1 MTKPSIL
8 LTGSRGQLGLTLAHY
23 WSASDLAKK
32 FELLHYDIDEMDL
45 TSTSAVNQELNRVMP
60 HTIVNT
66 AAYTAVDQAEAERD
80 AAFAV
85 NEHAVANL
93 ADWAAAHDCRIVHV
107 STDFVFDGRQ
117 DSPYGPED
125 IAAPLSIYGASK
137 LAGEQQLAA
146 RLPDNHVIVRTS
158 WLYSEYGKN
167 FVKTMLRLMQQQ
179 EELGVVADQI
189 GSPTST
195 HTLAAFLLSLLN
207 HKSKPGIYHW
217 TDGASISWYEF
228 AVAIQREYVNQGML
242 NRKVMINP
250 ITTAEYPTAAT
261 RPAYSVLDRNKALVE
276 FQLEES
282 SWQEELGQVVTRIK
296 QGFVKST

>member
-1 MTKPSIL
+1 MNKPSIL
-8 LTGSRGQLGLTLAHY
+8 VTGSQGQLGLTLAHY
-23 WSASDLAKK
+23 WSASDLATK
-32 FELLHYDIDEMDL
+32 FELLLYDIDEMDL
-45 TSTSAVNQELNRVMP
+45 TSTSAVNQELDRVTP
-60 HTIVNT
+60 HIIVNT
-66 AAYTAVDQAEAERD
+66 AAYTAVDKAETERD

-85 NEHAVANL
+85 NESAVANL
-93 ADWAAAHDCRIVHV
+93 ADWAAAHDCRIVHI

-125 IAAPLSIYGASK
+125 AVAPLSIYGASK

-179 EELGVVADQI
+179 KELGVVADQI

-195 HTLAAFLLSLLN
+195 HTLAAFVLRLLSQEAA
-207 HKSKPGIYHW
+207 PGIYHW

-250 ITTAEYPTAAT
+250 LTTAEYPTAAT
-261 RPAYSVLDRNKALVE
+261 RPAYSVLDRSKALLE
-276 FQLEES
+276 FEMEAS

-296 QGFVKST
+296 QGFVKSI